1 MRRNWLLAAT
11 MATTFLVATLSLA
24 NAARA
29 DGASDYVLSIK
40 DHVFTPNSLEIPAN
54 QKIRLIVKNLDATAE
69 EFESYD
75 LNREKIVAGNSEI
88 TVLIGPLDPGTYQF
102 FGDFHPD
109 SAHGTIIA
117 K

>member
-1 MRRNWLLAAT
+1 VSL
-11 MATTFLVATLSLA
+11 TTNA
-24 NAARA
+24 NA
-29 DGASDYVLSIK
+29 DGASDYMLSIK
-40 DHVFTPNSLEIPAN
+40 DHVFTPSSLEIPAN

-88 TVLIGPLDPGTYQF
+88 TVLIGPLDPGIYKF

-109 SAHGTIIA
+109 SAHGTIIV

>member
-1 MRRNWLLAAT
+1 MRRTFRLTMAATFLLAT
-11 MATTFLVATLSLA
+11 VSLTTNA
-24 NAARA
+24 NA

-40 DHVFTPNSLEIPAN
+40 AHVFTPNSLEIPAN

>member
-1 MRRNWLLAAT
+1 
-11 MATTFLVATLSLA
+11 MATTFLAAPLSFA
-24 NAARA
+24 NTARA
-29 DGASDYVLSIK
+29 DGASGYVLSIK
-40 DHVFTPNSLEIPAN
+40 DHVFMPNSLEIPAN

-102 FGDFHPD
+102 FGDFHQN
-109 SAHGTIIA
+109 SAHGTIIV